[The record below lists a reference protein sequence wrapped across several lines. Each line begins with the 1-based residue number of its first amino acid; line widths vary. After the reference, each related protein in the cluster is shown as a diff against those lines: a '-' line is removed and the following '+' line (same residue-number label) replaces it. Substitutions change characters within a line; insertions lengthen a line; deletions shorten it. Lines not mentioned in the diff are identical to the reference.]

1 MNKFGKTSESRLA
14 RVHPSLVRVARE
26 VIQIQDCKVIY
37 GARTQKEQINLVKQG
52 LSRTFNSKHLINPS
66 DGFSHAIDIAPY
78 PIDWNDT
85 KRFYYFAGMFLA
97 KADSLH
103 VGIRWGGNWD
113 MDEDLNDQSFMDLV
127 HFELR
132 K

>member
-1 MNKFGKTSESRLA
+1 MNKFSKTSESRLA
-14 RVHPSLVRVARE
+14 RVHPSLVRIARE
-26 VIQIQDCKVIY
+26 VLPLQDCTVIY
-37 GARTQKEQINLVKQG
+37 GARTIEEQKHLIAQG
-52 LSRTFNSKHLINPS
+52 LSKTLNSKHLINPS
-66 DGFSHAIDIAPY
+66 DGFAHAIDIALY
-78 PIDWNDT
+78 PIDWDNT
-85 KRFYYFAGMFLA
+85 KRFYYFAGLFLA

-113 MDEDLNDQSFMDLV
+113 MDEDLDDQKFMDLV